1 MLYRPP
7 TCTSSSPIP
16 MAVPLSATIA
26 DPCCM
31 GLFTRDSSAT
41 VSILLRRN
49 VCEAWPTSDQPIGQF
64 SVIWQSLKPLPVE
77 CLRYYLL
84 PQPISPPLPPVSY
97 QSVFCMVSCMKQVGG
112 KVVAG
117 VVNPWRSHTTQR
129 SVTPEPASF
138 YCLLLAGICMDIVVW
153 LLQLKVGFHHWKLQ
167 SLHFIFSY
175 SPPSF
180 FLSFLLAQMS
190 VLSSEA
196 LLWRCLSHI
205 PESSSP

>member
-1 MLYRPP
+1 MFGSSSSSFLETIGFMICASMLYRPP

-49 VCEAWPTSDQPIGQF
+49 VCEAWPTSDKPIGQF

-84 PQPISPPLPPVSY
+84 PQPLSPPIPPPPPRPPGVL
-97 QSVFCMVSCMKQVGG
+97 SVCILYGFIHETSGWEGG
-112 KVVAG
+112 C
-117 VVNPWRSHTTQR
+117 WRGKSMEIPHDAEESHTRT
-129 SVTPEPASF
+129 
-138 YCLLLAGICMDIVVW
+138 
-153 LLQLKVGFHHWKLQ
+153 
-167 SLHFIFSY
+167 
-175 SPPSF
+175 SF
-180 FLSFLLAQMS
+180 FL
-190 VLSSEA
+190 LSAFSRHLHGHCGVA
-196 LLWRCLSHI
+196 
-205 PESSSP
+205 SSA